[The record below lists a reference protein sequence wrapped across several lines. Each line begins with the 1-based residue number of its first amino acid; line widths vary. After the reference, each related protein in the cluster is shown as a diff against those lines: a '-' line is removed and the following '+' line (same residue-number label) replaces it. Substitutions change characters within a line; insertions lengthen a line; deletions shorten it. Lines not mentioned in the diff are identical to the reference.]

1 MSFLNEL
8 WWQIMI
14 WHFCLWFNSWLNIT
28 ELFQTNIEHKILH
41 CRKYPT
47 IPFWCLAF
55 HVSDVTEELKLNS
68 FLQQKFKPHPAHF
81 SVFDLTFVGL
91 RIVHGISNCPD
102 MNCFVFCSNILCMNG
117 STGSGGGKKL
127 RAGHVISVNN
137 KTRHFFRFS
146 SHQSLSSW

>member
-1 MSFLNEL
+1 MMTNHDMTFQFMDYLIVEYIYNFFETASNTRKKTCILQKVSYFSILMFSFPCLGCHGGAQTVSYNKSSNLN
-8 WWQIMI
+8 
-14 WHFCLWFNSWLNIT
+14 
-28 ELFQTNIEHKILH
+28 
-41 CRKYPT
+41 
-47 IPFWCLAF
+47 
-55 HVSDVTEELKLNS
+55 
-68 FLQQKFKPHPAHF
+68 HF

-146 SHQSLSSW
+146 SHQSLSS